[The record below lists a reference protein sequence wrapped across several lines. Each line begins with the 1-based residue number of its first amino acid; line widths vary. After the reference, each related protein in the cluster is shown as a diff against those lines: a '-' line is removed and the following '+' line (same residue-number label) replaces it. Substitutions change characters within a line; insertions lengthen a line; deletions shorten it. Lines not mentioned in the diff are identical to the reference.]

1 MFVKSS
7 RPPSGIRRGK
17 LSGCAYLIGVPNLC
31 TDTSTYEG
39 STVKRFNITAL
50 NEKCP
55 LLPLSYQEVLLYCSI
70 GTSGREVTE
79 DTILDGW
86 LLKKGPMIQMPS
98 RVIY

>member
-1 MFVKSS
+1 M
-7 RPPSGIRRGK
+7 
-17 LSGCAYLIGVPNLC
+17 PNLC

-39 STVKRFNITAL
+39 STVKRLNITGL

-55 LLPLSYQEVLLYCSI
+55 LLPTSYQEVLLYCSI
-70 GTSGREVTE
+70 GTSGREVME

-86 LLKKGPMIQMPS
+86 LSNKGPMIKMLS